1 MSTNRNRVIGGFE
14 DAVERGQS
22 TIKKSAKQSASDF
35 GSTVKGQ
42 VTGSQSAIPTDNSG
56 NGTDEYAVADQN
68 QQQNPQMTDADRVEF
83 LKNLYG
89 KSDHNSK
96 SKSDESKPKNSGPVT
111 QALGV
116 SQKDPNEGKT
126 PEEIAKI
133 QALRNQLHQDYYQ
146 ETFNRPKAKEES
158 VTEKLE
164 REEQMKQFEDLEENK
179 KKPAPLPTTV
189 RQGTGE
195 SVVGISG

>member
-1 MSTNRNRVIGGFE
+1 MIGGFE

-22 TIKKSAKQSASDF
+22 AVKKSAKQTASDF

-42 VTGSQSAIPTDNSG
+42 ITGSQNTVPTDNSG
-56 NGTDEYAVADQN
+56 NGTNEQASAGQN
-68 QQQNPQMTDADRVEF
+68 QQQDPQMTDADRVEF

-89 KSDHNSK
+89 KSDHSSK
-96 SKSDESKPKNSGPVT
+96 TKNDKPKLNNSGPIT
-111 QALGV
+111 QVLGV
-116 SQKDPNEGKT
+116 PQKDPNEGKT

-133 QALRNQLHQDYYQ
+133 QALRSQLHQDYYQ
-146 ETFNRPKAKEES
+146 ETFNRPKPKEES

-164 REEQMKQFEDLEENK
+164 REEQTKQFEDLEEKK
-179 KKPAPLPTTV
+179 KKPAPLPATV
-189 RQGTGE
+189 KQGTGE